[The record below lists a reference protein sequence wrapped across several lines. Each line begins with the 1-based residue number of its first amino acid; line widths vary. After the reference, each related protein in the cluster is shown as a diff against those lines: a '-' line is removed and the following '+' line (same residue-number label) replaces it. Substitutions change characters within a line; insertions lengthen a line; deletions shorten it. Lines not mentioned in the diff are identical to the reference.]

1 VLCPTA
7 NEAKMNLLG
16 VKKSTLEKYGAV
28 SEETVREMVCGVQK
42 LLGSDY
48 AIAVSGIAGPDGGTE
63 DKPIGLVYIGTFGNS
78 GLVITKNNFSGP
90 RIDVKKKTALTA
102 LHQLEI
108 NR

>member
-1 VLCPTA
+1 M
-7 NEAKMNLLG
+7 KLLG
-16 VKKSTLEKYGAV
+16 VGRATLDTFGAV
-28 SEETVREMVCGVQK
+28 SKETVREMVLGVQK

-90 RIDVKKKTALTA
+90 RIEVKTKTALTA
-102 LHQLEI
+102 LHQLDI

>member
-1 VLCPTA
+1 MVL
-7 NEAKMNLLG
+7 
-16 VKKSTLEKYGAV
+16 
-28 SEETVREMVCGVQK
+28 GVQK

-90 RIDVKKKTALTA
+90 RIEVKTKTALTA
-102 LHQLEI
+102 LHQLDI